1 MCSLGSLCEGIRQ
14 SLLAVTRGGT
24 WEGICQNAV
33 LLPCQAAGTLF
44 KLFEKTAQC
53 HALNPP
59 SSACGLRLSFDSTSC
74 IHLHFA
80 IASLT

>member
-14 SLLAVTRGGT
+14 SLLAVARGGT

-44 KLFEKTAQC
+44 KLFLKTAQC
-53 HALNPP
+53 MPCIEPPQLCLRPQAL
-59 SSACGLRLSFDSTSC
+59 L
-74 IHLHFA
+74 
-80 IASLT
+80 

>member
-1 MCSLGSLCEGIRQ
+1 MQSCFPARLLVHYLNSLKKQLN
-14 SLLAVTRGGT
+14 V
-24 WEGICQNAV
+24 
-33 LLPCQAAGTLF
+33 
-44 KLFEKTAQC
+44 C

-74 IHLHFA
+74 VHLHFA

>member
-14 SLLAVTRGGT
+14 SLLAVARGGT

-44 KLFEKTAQC
+44 KLFEK
-53 HALNPP
+53 N
-59 SSACGLRLSFDSTSC
+59 SSMYAM
-74 IHLHFA
+74 H
-80 IASLT
+80 